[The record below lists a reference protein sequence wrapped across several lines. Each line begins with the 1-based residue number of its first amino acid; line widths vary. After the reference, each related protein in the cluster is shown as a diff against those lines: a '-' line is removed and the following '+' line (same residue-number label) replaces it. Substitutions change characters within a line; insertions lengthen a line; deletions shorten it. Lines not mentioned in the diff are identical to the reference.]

1 MSQINYHQTTQ
12 TRERTKNHLNIQQ
25 ERERYRETLR
35 ERKREIQ
42 RDRVRE
48 REREMNL
55 LSSPHPSILY
65 TKNPKTIFTKTIKIQ
80 SLSFSTPSH
89 LKKIQSLSNST
100 PSNLIKIQSF
110 PLPLPSRTSTTPI
123 YCTPSSSSNDPSNP
137 PRPPRPS
144 TPPKPPKPTTP
155 PPKQNQPKNPIPIV
169 DEWGEKTDPDPEPTT
184 RFPDPIAE
192 ADEWSGIA
200 NGLPSD
206 EVVIEGDERNLE
218 LKRALVDTVFGTDSG
233 FGASSE
239 VRAEALELVQQLEAA
254 NPTPKPTEAT
264 ELLDGNWVLV
274 YTSFSELL
282 PLLAAGRIPTVKV
295 EKICQRIDATNL
307 TIENSTKLAGPVAT
321 FSFSALANFEV
332 RSPCRIQVTFKE
344 GSFSPPE
351 IKSTVDLPEN
361 INIFGQNISLSP
373 VQQSLNP
380 LQDVLE
386 NVARTISSQ
395 SPLKIPI
402 PGEQT
407 SSWLLITYL
416 DKDLRIS
423 RGDGGLFVLVKEGSP
438 LLYQ

>member
-12 TRERTKNHLNIQQ
+12 TREQ
-25 ERERYRETLR
+25 
-35 ERKREIQ
+35 
-42 RDRVRE
+42 
-48 REREMNL
+48 
-55 LSSPHPSILY
+55 
-65 TKNPKTIFTKTIKIQ
+65 
-80 SLSFSTPSH
+80 
-89 LKKIQSLSNST
+89 
-100 PSNLIKIQSF
+100 
-110 PLPLPSRTSTTPI
+110 
-123 YCTPSSSSNDPSNP
+123 
-137 PRPPRPS
+137 PRPPQHS
-144 TPPKPPKPTTP
+144 TRM
-155 PPKQNQPKNPIPIV
+155 

-184 RFPDPIAE
+184 RFPDPIVE

-380 LQDVLE
+380 LQDVLA
-386 NVARTISSQ
+386 NVARTISRSTNIKRGWWPICAGEGRKPIIISVVSKDYISFWFQ
-395 SPLKIPI
+395 RPQFFNPMVTANHYFLDQLQNNESPRVPDC
-402 PGEQT
+402 
-407 SSWLLITYL
+407 SFSL
-416 DKDLRIS
+416 DPNIIFFEEF
-423 RGDGGLFVLVKEGSP
+423 GV
-438 LLYQ
+438 